1 MGTLIG
7 ILFIV
12 SLIVEY
18 YCYQAIKVLTTNKL
32 FRKYWLGF
40 SISALLI
47 ILIWSIFIDRNN
59 KGQVHFLLG
68 FFMIVFVPKF
78 VLAITIIFEDLI
90 RMLTFL
96 VRKVTSKPSANDA
109 YLPERRKAISAIG
122 LGLASIPFL
131 SIIEGIVW
139 GKFDFRVRKVILKFP
154 DLPENF
160 DGYRIAQL
168 SDIHL
173 GSFNT
178 KDFDKVARG
187 IKLLN
192 DQNADLF
199 VFTGDSVNNLADEME
214 PWLPLLKTIKAKDGK
229 YSILGNH
236 DYGVYVFGKNEIAQ
250 QKNIDQLNEYHKSID
265 WKLLRNESIR
275 LYKDN
280 QFINIVGVKNWGAGH
295 FPKDGD
301 IEIASQNIK
310 DGEFNILLSHDPSHF
325 DAIVKNFSKKMH
337 LTLSGHTHG
346 MQFGIEIP
354 GVIKWS
360 PIKYRY
366 PKWADLYQE
375 KDKYLYVNR
384 GFGFIGFP
392 GRVGIWPEITIIEL
406 KKG

>member
-139 GKFDFRVRKVILKFP
+139 GKFDFRVRKVTIKFP

-250 QKNIDQLNEYHKSID
+250 QKNTDQLNEYHKSID

>member
-32 FRKYWLGF
+32 FRKYWLDF

-139 GKFDFRVRKVILKFP
+139 GKFDFRVRKVTLKFL